1 MLRAARIRQRAV
13 EIPKQGPI
21 MPASPSKR
29 QRSRPA
35 GKQARATLRPANSV
49 HHPTNMVSAE
59 VVDVTRRGMSAISPE
74 REYAFIRADLR
85 RLLLTAAILIAVMVA
100 LLLLIDQ

>member
-1 MLRAARIRQRAV
+1 M
-13 EIPKQGPI
+13 
-21 MPASPSKR
+21 
-29 QRSRPA
+29 
-35 GKQARATLRPANSV
+35 T
-49 HHPTNMVSAE
+49 
-59 VVDVTRRGMSAISPE
+59 AISPE